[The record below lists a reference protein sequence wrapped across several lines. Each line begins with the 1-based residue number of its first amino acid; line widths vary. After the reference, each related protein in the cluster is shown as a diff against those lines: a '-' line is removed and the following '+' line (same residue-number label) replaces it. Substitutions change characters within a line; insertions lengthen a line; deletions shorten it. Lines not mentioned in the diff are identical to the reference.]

1 MMKMK
6 SWLLGLGLLVTN
18 LAFGQTIQDGLH
30 LLDRHQPSR
39 ARQVFEGLVSAAP
52 TGENYFYLGYSYLT
66 QRNWDSAKA
75 AFEKGKAADP
85 KNYLNQVGLASI
97 LVGQNNVS
105 AAKVEFDRIL
115 ADTKNKNIDV
125 MYRIAEAYSMYYIL
139 GKEDAFNASNNDPAE
154 AIRLIDAIQD
164 RLMKEKKMPTVDH
177 YIVKGDAYLIKNDG
191 GNAVTAYETGLMQDP
206 KNVKAKVKIGTVYL
220 RGKNYKETQARY
232 KEAIDLDS
240 NYAPAQR
247 KYGEYLIVGGQYKNA
262 SRYFRRYLEKAEATP
277 EVTLETAKLL
287 FLSKDYE
294 GAMKFTDDA
303 DKRGVKDNDIFR
315 MRGYSNVEMG
325 NFQQGIDNLDGM
337 VKRGV
342 KPYFMDDLYFGK
354 GYQGLGKD
362 SIALLYLEK
371 AAPLDTNNNV
381 YSIIHDVRY
390 KQKRYSEAAVAGMNS
405 IQWKVK
411 KAQTVG
417 SGDYFKVAM
426 DYYLTAAYINR
437 ADTLGRPAM
446 AMRADSMF
454 AKAIEINDKWPPFYI
469 NRARANNFIDYTGTK
484 WLGAPWYE
492 KFVAAVE
499 TQKTEKSSQ
508 YKEDKNQLF
517 EAYKFLGG
525 YHLSVTKDEAKVKDL
540 FTKAQEIKPEDPDI
554 KAYFNPAPA
563 AGAAPVAPAAAA
575 PKK

>member
-1 MMKMK
+1 MMKLK
-6 SWLLGLGLLVTN
+6 SWILGVGLLVSN
-18 LAFGQTIQDGLH
+18 MIFAQTAQEGIH

-39 ARQVFEGLVSAAP
+39 AKQVFEGLVAAAP
-52 TGENYFYLGYSYLT
+52 TGENYFYLGYYYLN
-66 QRNWDSAKA
+66 QRDWANAKA
-75 AFEKGKAADP
+75 SFEKGKAADP

-115 ADTKNKNIDV
+115 ADTKLKNIDV
-125 MYRIAEAYSMYYIL
+125 MYRIAEAYAMYYVL
-139 GKEDAFNASNNDPAE
+139 GKEDSFNANNNDPGE

-164 RLMKEKKMPTVDH
+164 RMMKDKKMPSSEH

-191 GNAVTAYETGLMQDP
+191 GNAVTAYEAALSQDP
-206 KNVKAKVKIGTVYL
+206 RNVKAKVRIGTVYL

-240 NYAPAQR
+240 NYAPGHR
-247 KYGEYLIVGGQYKNA
+247 RYGEYLIVGGQYKNA
-262 SRYFRRYLEKAEATP
+262 SRYFRKYLEKAEATP

-294 GAMKFTDDA
+294 GAMKFTDEA
-303 DKRGVKDNDIFR
+303 DKKGVRDNDIFR

-362 SIALLYLEK
+362 SMAIVYMEK

-381 YSIIHDVRY
+381 YSIIHDIRY
-390 KQKRYSEAAVAGMNS
+390 KQKRYSDAAEAGKKA
-405 IQWKVK
+405 IQWKEK
-411 KAQTVG
+411 KSQTVG

-426 DYYLTAAYINR
+426 DLYLTAAFINKV
-437 ADTLGRPAM
+437 DTIGRPAM

-454 AKAIEINDKWPPFYI
+454 AKAIAVNEKWPPFYI
-469 NRARANNFIDYTGTK
+469 NRARANNLIDYNGTK
-484 WLGAPWYE
+484 WLGAPFYD
-492 KFVAAVE
+492 KFISMVDQLRA
-499 TQKTEKSSQ
+499 EKSTQ
-508 YKEDKNQLF
+508 YREDKNQLF

-540 FTKAQEIKPEDPDI
+540 FTKAQAIKADDPDI
-554 KAYFNPAPA
+554 NAYFNPAPA
-563 AGAAPVAPAAAA
+563 TAA

>member
-6 SWLLGLGLLVTN
+6 SWLLGVGLLLTN
-18 LAFGQTIQDGLH
+18 LAFGQTVQDGLH
-30 LLDRHQPSR
+30 MMDRHQPSR
-39 ARQVFEGLVSAAP
+39 AKQVFEGLVAAQP
-52 TGENYFYLGYSYLT
+52 TGENYFYLGYYFLN
-66 QRNWDSAKA
+66 QRDWDNARK
-75 AFEKGKAADP
+75 AFEAGKAADP

-97 LVGQNNVS
+97 LVGQNKVNE
-105 AAKVEFDRIL
+105 AKPEFDRIL
-115 ADTKNKNIDV
+115 AETKNKNVDV

-139 GKEDAFNASNNDPAE
+139 GKEDSFNANNNDPAE
-154 AIRLIDAIQD
+154 AIRLIDLIQD
-164 RLMKEKKMPTVDH
+164 RMMKDKKLPTADH

-191 GNAVTAYETGLMQDP
+191 GNAVTAYENAIAQEP
-206 KNVKAKVKIGTVYL
+206 RNIKAKVKIGTVYI

-240 NYAPAQR
+240 NYAPALR
-247 KYGEYLIVGGQYKNA
+247 KYGEYLIVGSQYKNA

-277 EVTLETAKLL
+277 QVTLETAKLL

-294 GAMKFTDDA
+294 GAMKFTDEA
-303 DKRGVKDNDIFR
+303 DKKGVQDNDIYR

-337 VKRGV
+337 VKKGV

-362 SIALLYLEK
+362 SLALVYLER

-390 KQKRYSEAAVAGMNS
+390 KQKRYADAAAAGMNA

-411 KAQTVG
+411 KSQTVG

-426 DYYLTAAYINR
+426 DYYLTSAFINK
-437 ADTLGRPAM
+437 ADTIARPAM
-446 AMRADSMF
+446 AMRADTMF

-469 NRARANNFIDYTGTK
+469 NRARANNLIDYTGTK
-484 WLGAPWYE
+484 WLGAPYYE
-492 KFVAAVE
+492 KFLAAVE
-499 TQKTEKSSQ
+499 TQRAEKGQ

-525 YHLSVTKDEAKVKDL
+525 YHLSVTKDEAKVKEL
-540 FTKAQEIKPEDPDI
+540 FTKAQEIKPDDADI
-554 KAYFNPAPA
+554 KAYFNPTPA
-563 AGAAPVAPAAAA
+563 GAPVAP
-575 PKK
+575 KK

>member
-1 MMKMK
+1 MK
-6 SWLLGLGLLVTN
+6 SWLLGIGLLLTN

-39 ARQVFEGLVSAAP
+39 AKQIFEGLVSAAP

-66 QRNWDSAKA
+66 QRNWDAAKA

-115 ADTKNKNIDV
+115 AETKNKNIDV

-139 GKEDAFNASNNDPAE
+139 GKEESFNANNNDPAE

-164 RLMKEKKMPTVDH
+164 RLMKDKKMPTVEH

-240 NYAPAQR
+240 NYAPAHR
-247 KYGEYLIVGGQYKNA
+247 RYGEYLIVGGQYKNA

-362 SIALLYLEK
+362 SIALVYLEK

-390 KQKRYSEAAVAGMNS
+390 KQKRYADAAAAGLNA

-426 DYYLTAAYINR
+426 DYYLTAAYINK
-437 ADTLGRPAM
+437 ADTVGRPAT

-499 TQKTEKSSQ
+499 TQKAEKSSQ

-525 YHLSVTKDEAKVKDL
+525 YHLSVTKDEAKVKEL

-554 KAYFNPAPA
+554 KAYFNPTP
-563 AGAAPVAPAAAA
+563 AGAAPAAPAAA

>member
-1 MMKMK
+1 MMKLK
-6 SWLLGLGLLVTN
+6 SWILGVGLLVSN
-18 LAFGQTIQDGLH
+18 MIFAQTAQEGIH

-39 ARQVFEGLVSAAP
+39 AKQVFEGLVAAAP
-52 TGENYFYLGYSYLT
+52 TGENYFYLGYYYLN
-66 QRNWDSAKA
+66 QRDWANAKA
-75 AFEKGKAADP
+75 SFEKGKAADP

-115 ADTKNKNIDV
+115 ADTKLKNIDV
-125 MYRIAEAYSMYYIL
+125 MYRIAEAYAMYYVL
-139 GKEDAFNASNNDPAE
+139 GKEDSFNANNNDPGE

-164 RLMKEKKMPTVDH
+164 RMMKDKKMPSSEH

-191 GNAVTAYETGLMQDP
+191 GNAVTAYEAALSQDP
-206 KNVKAKVKIGTVYL
+206 RNVKAKVRIGTVYL

-240 NYAPAQR
+240 NYAPGHR
-247 KYGEYLIVGGQYKNA
+247 RYGEYLIVGGQYKNA
-262 SRYFRRYLEKAEATP
+262 SRYFRKYLEKAEATP

-294 GAMKFTDDA
+294 GAMKFTDEA
-303 DKRGVKDNDIFR
+303 DKKGVRDNDIFR

-362 SIALLYLEK
+362 SMAIVYMEK

-381 YSIIHDVRY
+381 YSIIHDIRY
-390 KQKRYSEAAVAGMNS
+390 KQKRYSDAAEAGKKA
-405 IQWKVK
+405 IQWKEK
-411 KAQTVG
+411 KSQTVG

-426 DYYLTAAYINR
+426 DLYLTAAFINKV
-437 ADTLGRPAM
+437 DTIGRPAM
-446 AMRADSMF
+446 AMLADSMF
-454 AKAIEINDKWPPFYI
+454 AKAIAVNEKWPPFYI
-469 NRARANNFIDYTGTK
+469 NRARANNLIDYNGTK
-484 WLGAPWYE
+484 WLGAPFYD
-492 KFVAAVE
+492 KFISMVDQLRA
-499 TQKTEKSSQ
+499 EKSTQ
-508 YKEDKNQLF
+508 YREDKNQLF

-540 FTKAQEIKPEDPDI
+540 FTKAQAIKADDPDI
-554 KAYFNPAPA
+554 NAYFNPAPA
-563 AGAAPVAPAAAA
+563 TAA

>member
-1 MMKMK
+1 MKKMK
-6 SWLLGLGLLVTN
+6 SWLLGVGLLLTN

-30 LLDRHQPSR
+30 MLDRHQPSR
-39 ARQVFEGLVSAAP
+39 AKQVFEGLVASQP
-52 TGENYFYLGYSYLT
+52 TGENYFYLGYYHLH
-66 QRNWDSAKA
+66 QRDWDNARK
-75 AFEKGKAADP
+75 AFEAGKAADP

-97 LVGQNNVS
+97 LVGQNKVNE
-105 AAKVEFDRIL
+105 AKVEFDRIL
-115 ADTKNKNIDV
+115 AETKNKNIDV

-139 GKEDAFNASNNDPAE
+139 GKEDSFNASNNDPAE

-164 RLMKEKKMPTVDH
+164 RMMKDKKLPTADH

-191 GNAVTAYETGLMQDP
+191 GNAVTAYENAIAQEP
-206 KNVKAKVKIGTVYL
+206 RNIKAKVKIGTVYL
-220 RGKNYKETQARY
+220 RGKNYKETQSRY

-240 NYAPAQR
+240 NYAPALR
-247 KYGEYLIVGGQYKNA
+247 KYGEYLIVGSQYKNA

-277 EVTLETAKLL
+277 QVTLETAKLL

-294 GAMKFTDDA
+294 GAMKYTDEA
-303 DKRGVKDNDIFR
+303 DKKGVQDNDIYR
-315 MRGYSNVEMG
+315 MRGYSHVEMG
-325 NFQQGIDNLDGM
+325 RFQEGIDNLDGM

-362 SIALLYLEK
+362 SLALLYLER

-390 KQKRYSEAAVAGMNS
+390 KQKRYSDAAQAGMNA

-426 DYYLTAAYINR
+426 DYYLTSAFMNK
-437 ADTLGRPAM
+437 ADTIGRPAM
-446 AMRADSMF
+446 AMRADTMF

-469 NRARANNFIDYTGTK
+469 NRARTNNLIDYTGTK
-484 WLGAPWYE
+484 WLGAPYYE
-492 KFVAAVE
+492 KFLAAVE
-499 TQKTEKSSQ
+499 TQRAEKGQ

-540 FTKAQEIKPEDPDI
+540 FSKAQEIKADDPDI
-554 KAYFNPAPA
+554 KAYFNPTPAPA
-563 AGAAPVAPAAAA
+563 AAPVAA

>member
-6 SWLLGLGLLVTN
+6 SWLLGIGLLMTN

-39 ARQVFEGLVSAAP
+39 AKQVFEGLVAAAP
-52 TGENYFYLGYSYLT
+52 TGDNYFYLGYAHLT

-97 LVGQNNVS
+97 LVGQNNVN

-115 ADTKNKNIDV
+115 AETKNKNIDV

-139 GKEDAFNASNNDPAE
+139 GKEEAFNASNNDPAE
-154 AIRLIDAIQD
+154 AIRLIDLIQD
-164 RLMKEKKMPTVDH
+164 RLMKDKKMPTVEH

-390 KQKRYSEAAVAGMNS
+390 KQKRYADAATAGLNA

-563 AGAAPVAPAAAA
+563 GAAPVAPAAAA

>member
-1 MMKMK
+1 MKLK
-6 SWLLGLGLLVTN
+6 SWILGVGLLVSN
-18 LAFGQTIQDGLH
+18 MIFAQTAQEGIH

-39 ARQVFEGLVSAAP
+39 AKQVFEGLVAAAP
-52 TGENYFYLGYSYLT
+52 TGENYFYLGYFYLN
-66 QRNWDSAKA
+66 QRDWANAKA
-75 AFEKGKAADP
+75 SFEKGKAADP

-115 ADTKNKNIDV
+115 ADTKLKNIDV
-125 MYRIAEAYSMYYIL
+125 MYRIAEAYAMYYVL
-139 GKEDAFNASNNDPAE
+139 GKEDSFNANNNDPGE

-164 RLMKEKKMPTVDH
+164 RMMKDKKMPSSEH

-191 GNAVTAYETGLMQDP
+191 GNAVTAYEAALSQDP
-206 KNVKAKVKIGTVYL
+206 RNVKAKVRIGTVYL

-240 NYAPAQR
+240 NYAPGHR
-247 KYGEYLIVGGQYKNA
+247 RYGEYLIVGGQYKNA
-262 SRYFRRYLEKAEATP
+262 SRYFRKYLEKAEATP

-294 GAMKFTDDA
+294 GAMKFTDEA
-303 DKRGVKDNDIFR
+303 DKKGVRDNDIFR

-362 SIALLYLEK
+362 SMAIVYMEK

-381 YSIIHDVRY
+381 YSLIHDIRY
-390 KQKRYSEAAVAGMNS
+390 KQKRYSDAAEAGKKA
-405 IQWKVK
+405 IQWKEK
-411 KAQTVG
+411 KSQTVG

-426 DYYLTAAYINR
+426 DLYLTAAFINKV
-437 ADTLGRPAM
+437 DTIGRPAM

-454 AKAIEINDKWPPFYI
+454 AKAIAVNEKWPPFYI
-469 NRARANNFIDYTGTK
+469 NRARANNLIDYNGTK
-484 WLGAPWYE
+484 WLGAPFYD
-492 KFVAAVE
+492 KFISMVDQLRA
-499 TQKTEKSSQ
+499 EKSTQ
-508 YKEDKNQLF
+508 YREDKNQLF

-540 FTKAQEIKPEDPDI
+540 FTKAQAIKADDPDI
-554 KAYFNPAPA
+554 NAYFNPAPA
-563 AGAAPVAPAAAA
+563 TAA

>member
-1 MMKMK
+1 MKLK
-6 SWLLGLGLLVTN
+6 SWILGVGLLVSN
-18 LAFGQTIQDGLH
+18 MIFAQTAQEGIH

-39 ARQVFEGLVSAAP
+39 AKQVFEGLVAAAP
-52 TGENYFYLGYSYLT
+52 TGENYFYLGYYYLN
-66 QRNWDSAKA
+66 QRDWANAKA
-75 AFEKGKAADP
+75 SFEKGKAADP

-115 ADTKNKNIDV
+115 ADTKLKNIDV
-125 MYRIAEAYSMYYIL
+125 MYRIAEAYAMYYVL
-139 GKEDAFNASNNDPAE
+139 GKEDSFNANNNDPGE

-164 RLMKEKKMPTVDH
+164 RMMKDKKMPSSEH

-191 GNAVTAYETGLMQDP
+191 GNAVTAYEAALSQDP
-206 KNVKAKVKIGTVYL
+206 RNVKAKVRIGTVYL

-240 NYAPAQR
+240 NYAPGHR
-247 KYGEYLIVGGQYKNA
+247 RYGEYLIVGGQYKNA
-262 SRYFRRYLEKAEATP
+262 SRYFRKYLEKAEATP

-294 GAMKFTDDA
+294 GAMKFTDEA
-303 DKRGVKDNDIFR
+303 DKKGVRDNDIFR

-362 SIALLYLEK
+362 SMAIVYMEK

-381 YSIIHDVRY
+381 YSIIHDIRY
-390 KQKRYSEAAVAGMNS
+390 KQKRYSDAAEAGKKA
-405 IQWKVK
+405 IQWKEK
-411 KAQTVG
+411 KSQTVG

-426 DYYLTAAYINR
+426 DLYLTAAFINKV
-437 ADTLGRPAM
+437 DTIGRPAM

-454 AKAIEINDKWPPFYI
+454 AKAIAVNEKWPPFYI
-469 NRARANNFIDYTGTK
+469 NRARANNLIDYNGTK
-484 WLGAPWYE
+484 WLGAPFYD
-492 KFVAAVE
+492 KFISMVDQLRA
-499 TQKTEKSSQ
+499 EKSTQ
-508 YKEDKNQLF
+508 YREDKNQLF

-540 FTKAQEIKPEDPDI
+540 FTKAQAIKADDPDI
-554 KAYFNPAPA
+554 NAYFNPAPA
-563 AGAAPVAPAAAA
+563 TAA

>member
-1 MMKMK
+1 MK
-6 SWLLGLGLLVTN
+6 SWLLGIGLLLTN

-39 ARQVFEGLVSAAP
+39 AKQIFEGLVSAAP

-66 QRNWDSAKA
+66 QRNWDAAKA

-115 ADTKNKNIDV
+115 AETKNKNIDV

-139 GKEDAFNASNNDPAE
+139 GKEESFNANNNDPAE

-164 RLMKEKKMPTVDH
+164 RLMKDKKMPTVEH

-240 NYAPAQR
+240 NYAPAHR
-247 KYGEYLIVGGQYKNA
+247 RYGEYLIVGGQYKNA

-362 SIALLYLEK
+362 SIALVYLEK

-390 KQKRYSEAAVAGMNS
+390 KQKRYADAAAAGLNA

-426 DYYLTAAYINR
+426 DYYLTAAYINK
-437 ADTLGRPAM
+437 ADTVGRPAT

-492 KFVAAVE
+492 KFAAAVE
-499 TQKTEKSSQ
+499 TQKAEKSSQ

-525 YHLSVTKDEAKVKDL
+525 YHLSVTKDEAKVKEL

-554 KAYFNPAPA
+554 KAYFNPTP
-563 AGAAPVAPAAAA
+563 AGAAPAAPAAA

>member
-1 MMKMK
+1 
-6 SWLLGLGLLVTN
+6 
-18 LAFGQTIQDGLH
+18 
-30 LLDRHQPSR
+30 
-39 ARQVFEGLVSAAP
+39 
-52 TGENYFYLGYSYLT
+52 
-66 QRNWDSAKA
+66 
-75 AFEKGKAADP
+75 
-85 KNYLNQVGLASI
+85 
-97 LVGQNNVS
+97 
-105 AAKVEFDRIL
+105 
-115 ADTKNKNIDV
+115 
-125 MYRIAEAYSMYYIL
+125 MYRIAEAYAMYYIL
-139 GKEDAFNASNNDPAE
+139 GKEDSFNANNNDPGE
-154 AIRLIDAIQD
+154 AIRLIDLIQE
-164 RLMKEKKMPTVDH
+164 RLVKDKKLPTVEH

-206 KNVKAKVKIGTVYL
+206 RNIKAKVKIGTVYL

-247 KYGEYLIVGGQYKNA
+247 KYGEYLIIGGQYKNA

-294 GAMKFTDDA
+294 GAMKFTDEA
-303 DKRGVKDNDIFR
+303 DKKGVKDNDIFR

-342 KPYFMDDLYFGK
+342 KPFFMDDLYFGK

-362 SIALLYLEK
+362 SIALMYLEK

-390 KQKRYSEAAVAGMNS
+390 KQKRYSDAAVAGLNS

-426 DYYLTAAYINR
+426 DYYLTAAYINK
-437 ADTLGRPAM
+437 ADTVGRPAM

-454 AKAIEINDKWPPFYI
+454 AKAIEVNDKWPPFYI
-469 NRARANNFIDYTGTK
+469 NRARANNFIDFTGTK

-492 KFVAAVE
+492 KFIAAVE
-499 TQKTEKSSQ
+499 TQKAEKSSQ

-525 YHLSVTKDEAKVKDL
+525 YQLSVTKDEAKVREL

-554 KAYFNPAPA
+554 KAYFNPTP
-563 AGAAPVAPAAAA
+563 APAAAA
-575 PKK
+575 PAAPAAPKK

>member
-1 MMKMK
+1 MK
-6 SWLLGLGLLVTN
+6 SWLLGVGLLLTN

-30 LLDRHQPSR
+30 MMDRHQPSR
-39 ARQVFEGLVSAAP
+39 AKQVFEGLVAAQP
-52 TGENYFYLGYSYLT
+52 TGENYFYLGYYFLN
-66 QRNWDSAKA
+66 QRDWDNARK
-75 AFEKGKAADP
+75 AFEAGKAADP

-97 LVGQNNVS
+97 LVGQNKVND
-105 AAKVEFDRIL
+105 AKVEFDRIL
-115 ADTKNKNIDV
+115 AETKNKNIDV

-139 GKEDAFNASNNDPAE
+139 GKEDSFNANNNDPAE
-154 AIRLIDAIQD
+154 AIRLIDLIQD
-164 RLMKEKKMPTVDH
+164 RMMKDKKLPTAEH

-191 GNAVTAYETGLMQDP
+191 GNAVTAYENAIAQEP
-206 KNVKAKVKIGTVYL
+206 RNIKAKVKIGTVYL

-240 NYAPAQR
+240 NYAPALR
-247 KYGEYLIVGGQYKNA
+247 KYGEYLIVGSQYKNA

-277 EVTLETAKLL
+277 QVTLETAKLL
-287 FLSKDYE
+287 FLSKDYD
-294 GAMKFTDDA
+294 GAMKFTDEA
-303 DKRGVKDNDIFR
+303 DKKGVQDNDIYR

-362 SIALLYLEK
+362 SLALLYLER

-390 KQKRYSEAAVAGMNS
+390 KQKRYADAAAAGMNA

-411 KAQTVG
+411 KSQTVG

-426 DYYLTAAYINR
+426 DYYLTSAFINK
-437 ADTLGRPAM
+437 ADTIARPAM

-469 NRARANNFIDYTGTK
+469 NRARANNLIDYTGTK
-484 WLGAPWYE
+484 WLGAPYYE
-492 KFVAAVE
+492 KFLAAVE
-499 TQKTEKSSQ
+499 TQRAEKGQ

-525 YHLSVTKDEAKVKDL
+525 YHLSVTKDEAKVKEL
-540 FTKAQEIKPEDPDI
+540 FTKAQEIKPDDVDI
-554 KAYFNPAPA
+554 KAYFNPTPA
-563 AGAAPVAPAAAA
+563 GAPVAP
-575 PKK
+575 KK

>member
-6 SWLLGLGLLVTN
+6 SWLLGVGLLLTN
-18 LAFGQTIQDGLH
+18 LAFGQTVQDGLH
-30 LLDRHQPSR
+30 MMDRHQPSR
-39 ARQVFEGLVSAAP
+39 AKQVFEGLVAAQP
-52 TGENYFYLGYSYLT
+52 TGENYFYLGYYFLN
-66 QRNWDSAKA
+66 QRDWDNARK
-75 AFEKGKAADP
+75 AFEAGKAADP

-97 LVGQNNVS
+97 LVGQNKVNE
-105 AAKVEFDRIL
+105 AKPEFDRIL
-115 ADTKNKNIDV
+115 AETKNKNVDV

-139 GKEDAFNASNNDPAE
+139 GKEDSFNANNNDPAE
-154 AIRLIDAIQD
+154 AIRLIDLIQD
-164 RLMKEKKMPTVDH
+164 RMMKDKKLPTADH

-191 GNAVTAYETGLMQDP
+191 GNAVTAYENAIAQEP
-206 KNVKAKVKIGTVYL
+206 RNIKAKVKIGTVYL

-240 NYAPAQR
+240 NYAPALR
-247 KYGEYLIVGGQYKNA
+247 KYGEYLIVGSQYKNA

-277 EVTLETAKLL
+277 QVTLETAKLL

-294 GAMKFTDDA
+294 GAMKFTDEA
-303 DKRGVKDNDIFR
+303 DKKGVQDNDIYR

-337 VKRGV
+337 VKKGV

-362 SIALLYLEK
+362 SLALVYLER

-390 KQKRYSEAAVAGMNS
+390 KQKRYADAAAAGMNA

-411 KAQTVG
+411 KSQTVG

-426 DYYLTAAYINR
+426 DYYLTSAFINK
-437 ADTLGRPAM
+437 ADTIARPAM
-446 AMRADSMF
+446 AMRADTMF

-469 NRARANNFIDYTGTK
+469 NRARANNLIDYTGTK
-484 WLGAPWYE
+484 WLGAPYYE
-492 KFVAAVE
+492 KFLAAVE
-499 TQKTEKSSQ
+499 TQRAEKGQ

-525 YHLSVTKDEAKVKDL
+525 YHLSVTKDEAKVKEL
-540 FTKAQEIKPEDPDI
+540 FTKAQEIKPDDADI
-554 KAYFNPAPA
+554 KAYFNPTPA
-563 AGAAPVAPAAAA
+563 GAPVAP
-575 PKK
+575 KK

>member
-1 MMKMK
+1 MK
-6 SWLLGLGLLVTN
+6 SWLLGVGLLLTN
-18 LAFGQTIQDGLH
+18 LAFGQTVQDGLH
-30 LLDRHQPSR
+30 MMDRHQPSR
-39 ARQVFEGLVSAAP
+39 AKQVFEGLVAAQP
-52 TGENYFYLGYSYLT
+52 TGENYFYLGYYFLN
-66 QRNWDSAKA
+66 QRDWDNARK
-75 AFEKGKAADP
+75 AFEAGKAADP

-97 LVGQNNVS
+97 LVGQNKVNE
-105 AAKVEFDRIL
+105 AKPEFDRIL
-115 ADTKNKNIDV
+115 AETKNKNVDV

-139 GKEDAFNASNNDPAE
+139 GKEDSFNANNNDPAE
-154 AIRLIDAIQD
+154 AIRLIDLIQD
-164 RLMKEKKMPTVDH
+164 RMMKDKKLPTADH

-191 GNAVTAYETGLMQDP
+191 GNAVTAYENAIAQEP
-206 KNVKAKVKIGTVYL
+206 RNIKAKVKIGTVYL

-240 NYAPAQR
+240 NYAPALR
-247 KYGEYLIVGGQYKNA
+247 KYGEYLIVGSQYKNA

-277 EVTLETAKLL
+277 QVTLETAKLL

-294 GAMKFTDDA
+294 GAMKFTDEA
-303 DKRGVKDNDIFR
+303 DKKGVQDNDIYR

-337 VKRGV
+337 VKKGV

-362 SIALLYLEK
+362 SLALVYLER

-390 KQKRYSEAAVAGMNS
+390 KQKRYADAAAAGMNA

-426 DYYLTAAYINR
+426 DYYLTSAFINK
-437 ADTLGRPAM
+437 ADTIARPAM
-446 AMRADSMF
+446 AMRADTMF

-469 NRARANNFIDYTGTK
+469 NRARANNLIDYTGTK
-484 WLGAPWYE
+484 WLGAPYYE
-492 KFVAAVE
+492 KFLAAVE
-499 TQKTEKSSQ
+499 TQRAEKGQ

-525 YHLSVTKDEAKVKDL
+525 YHLSVTKDEAKVKEL
-540 FTKAQEIKPEDPDI
+540 FTKAQEIKPDDVDI
-554 KAYFNPAPA
+554 KAYFNPTPA
-563 AGAAPVAPAAAA
+563 AAPAA

>member
-1 MMKMK
+1 MKLK
-6 SWLLGLGLLVTN
+6 SWILGVGLLVSN
-18 LAFGQTIQDGLH
+18 MIFAQTAQEGIH

-39 ARQVFEGLVSAAP
+39 AKQVFEGLVAAAP
-52 TGENYFYLGYSYLT
+52 TGENYFYLGYYYLN
-66 QRNWDSAKA
+66 QRDWANAKA
-75 AFEKGKAADP
+75 SFEKGKAADP

-115 ADTKNKNIDV
+115 ADTKLKNIDV
-125 MYRIAEAYSMYYIL
+125 MYRIAEAYAMYYVL
-139 GKEDAFNASNNDPAE
+139 GKEDSFNANNNDPGE

-164 RLMKEKKMPTVDH
+164 RMMKDKKMPSSEH

-191 GNAVTAYETGLMQDP
+191 GNAVTAYEAALSQDP
-206 KNVKAKVKIGTVYL
+206 RNVKAKVRIGTVYL

-240 NYAPAQR
+240 NYAPGHR
-247 KYGEYLIVGGQYKNA
+247 RYGEYLIVGGQYKNA
-262 SRYFRRYLEKAEATP
+262 SRYFRKYLEKAEATP

-294 GAMKFTDDA
+294 GAMKFTDEA
-303 DKRGVKDNDIFR
+303 DKKGVRDNDIFR

-362 SIALLYLEK
+362 SMAIVYMEK

-381 YSIIHDVRY
+381 YSLIHDIRY
-390 KQKRYSEAAVAGMNS
+390 KQKRYSDAAEAGKKA
-405 IQWKVK
+405 IQWKEK
-411 KAQTVG
+411 KSQTVG

-426 DYYLTAAYINR
+426 DLYLTAAFINKV
-437 ADTLGRPAM
+437 DTIGRPAM

-454 AKAIEINDKWPPFYI
+454 AKAIAVNEKWPPFYI
-469 NRARANNFIDYTGTK
+469 NRARANNLIDYNGTK
-484 WLGAPWYE
+484 WLGAPFYD
-492 KFVAAVE
+492 KFISMVDQLRA
-499 TQKTEKSSQ
+499 EKSTQ
-508 YKEDKNQLF
+508 YREDKNQLF

-540 FTKAQEIKPEDPDI
+540 FTKAQAIKADDPDI
-554 KAYFNPAPA
+554 NAYFNPAPA
-563 AGAAPVAPAAAA
+563 TAA